1 MRRTRWNRRIFSLA
15 SILVAITAGCS
26 SGDLAGPDSVQ
37 AVLLDVVP
45 HGGHVGVDPTG
56 TMYAHF
62 DHPMREDMHNF
73 ASLHDG
79 DLDGPEVDGSWGWS
93 HEHHRLNFV
102 PHEPLQEHA
111 RYTLHLG
118 GGLVDQHGH
127 HVDFEQHG
135 FEMGGEWAHGS
146 MMGRGHRH
154 AEGPGWRHQN
164 GSYGMF
170 FGFMTGD

>member
-1 MRRTRWNRRIFSLA
+1 
-15 SILVAITAGCS
+15 
-26 SGDLAGPDSVQ
+26 
-37 AVLLDVVP
+37 
-45 HGGHVGVDPTG
+45 
-56 TMYAHF
+56 
-62 DHPMREDMHNF
+62 
-73 ASLHDG
+73 
-79 DLDGPEVDGSWGWS
+79 
-93 HEHHRLNFV
+93 
-102 PHEPLQEHA
+102 
-111 RYTLHLG
+111 LHLG